1 MSDKIIIQSPHNCF
15 RESKYVW
22 SYLIEDVLGWNMDI
36 ASIEGDYHILQVGSK
51 TLHFRNTF
59 FTTDDLGSLLTKD
72 NIPKNLSREKIIIS
86 GRAYN
91 ISSVYGLP
99 IIHKRQGN
107 LFCDFDIVAS
117 TFFMLSR
124 WEERHILRDEH
135 DRPKASA
142 SLLGKSELLLV
153 PIVNEYIEIL
163 ETLLVECG
171 WKQEKRKSVFRIC
184 PTHDI
189 DHLYLSNATLDLA
202 RKIAFSTVKEPS
214 LIDIMYKAASLGGK
228 DLYDRYDDLMDE
240 ADKIDVKAVFYFLM
254 SDDTQYDYKKL
265 PKTKEYKSVI
275 EKILSR
281 GHEVGIHPSYAT
293 TNLNK
298 EIILLKESGATHV
311 AKTRQ
316 HYLRYSETLLDLWE
330 ENGIKQDSTLGYADA
345 PGFRCGICF
354 DFPMY
359 HLKQRRV
366 STVWQRPLLIMDVTL
381 RRMDGTIADKEN
393 SVREIATE
401 VKKHNGNFT
410 FLWHNSSFD
419 INGWNKYE
427 SLYKTCYA
435 A

>member
-1 MSDKIIIQSPHNCF
+1 MTDKIIIQSPHNCF
-15 RESKYVW
+15 RESQYVW
-22 SYLIEDVLGWNMDI
+22 RYLIEDVLGWNMDI
-36 ASIEGDYHILQVGSK
+36 ASTEGDYHILQAGNK
-51 TLHFRNTF
+51 KLHFRNTF

-72 NIPKNLSREKIIIS
+72 NIPKTLNREKIIIS

-99 IIHKRQGN
+99 IIHKRQDN

-135 DRPKASA
+135 DRPKASD

-153 PIVNEYIEIL
+153 PIVNEYIDIL
-163 ETLLVECG
+163 EALVFESG
-171 WKQEKRKSVFRIC
+171 WRQERKKNIFQIC

-189 DHLYLSNATLDLA
+189 DHLYLSNATLDLV

-214 LIDIMYKAASLGGK
+214 LKDIMYKAASLGGK

-298 EIILLKESGATHV
+298 EIILLKESGAIHV
-311 AKTRQ
+311 VKTRQ

-330 ENGIKQDSTLGYADA
+330 EIGIKQDSTLGYADA
-345 PGFRCGICF
+345 LGFRCGICY

-393 SVREIATE
+393 SILEIATE

-419 INGWNKYE
+419 INGWYKYE